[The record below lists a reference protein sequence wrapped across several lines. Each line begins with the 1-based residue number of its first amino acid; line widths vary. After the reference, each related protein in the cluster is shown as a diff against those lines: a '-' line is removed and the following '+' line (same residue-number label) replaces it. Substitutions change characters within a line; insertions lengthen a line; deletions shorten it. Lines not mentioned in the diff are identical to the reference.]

1 MNFSLSRY
9 LTESLSSDI
18 LKSLKALPVSFL
30 SKSVK
35 SRFNDIIE
43 KILSN
48 ENEGS
53 IYKSLYEA
61 NKYVNKELFKHKGNL
76 LRRVLKKLTGF
87 ILDSNFVKYSVD
99 DFKKISLSKILEKLE
114 EGRKNLVIGFWCS
127 ADGYLL
133 GISKYNNLR
142 CYLNDI
148 DMKSMSQNDKIF
160 LDFIGCDSKDAIRK
174 WYQSHEKS
182 DIINALQYNQIMRQR
197 YVDNMM
203 LIGNPISSRS
213 NMNKHIN
220 WNSDPNNYVIFYK
233 FPIDFANK
241 IENINF
247 KRIKARSQDGDGDSS
262 YNIFRDYIFNDN
274 YKNSRKDYNAF
285 YRNKNLSRY
294 KDIIKS
300 GRWTLFLKK
309 HQTDIE
315 NIFAYI
321 KEISESVNL
330 IIKNSLMVAKKDH
343 DFIFDDKIDKI
354 DIGLA
359 FIKKLESILNHIVK
373 YKSYIDI
380 NSNTEK
386 EYREI
391 LTREF
396 QEYKKKYQ
404 ETIERMKI

>member
-18 LKSLKALPVSFL
+18 LKSLKALPVLFL
-30 SKSVK
+30 SKSVE

-48 ENEGS
+48 ENEES

-61 NKYVNKELFKHKGNL
+61 NKYANKKLFTYKGNL
-76 LRRVLKKLTGF
+76 LRKVLKKLTGF
-87 ILDSNFVKYSVD
+87 IIDSNFVKYSVN
-99 DFKKISLSKILEKLE
+99 DFKKISLPKILEKLRE
-114 EGRKNLVIGFWCS
+114 DGKNLVIGFWCS

-133 GISKYNNLR
+133 GISKYNNLY
-142 CYLNDI
+142 CYLRDI
-148 DMKSMSQNDKIF
+148 NMKSMSQNDKIF
-160 LDFIGCDSKDAIRK
+160 LDFIGCDSKDDIRK

-182 DIINALQYNQIMRQR
+182 DIINALQNNRIKNKIYLTHI
-197 YVDNMM
+197 VM
-203 LIGNPISSRS
+203 LIGNPISSKS
-213 NMNKHIN
+213 NMNKNIN

-233 FPIDFANK
+233 FPINFTKK
-241 IENINF
+241 IENINL
-247 KRIKARSQDGDGDSS
+247 KRIKARSQDNQDGDN
-262 YNIFRDYIFNDN
+262 YDYIYNDN
-274 YKNSRKDYNAF
+274 YKNSRKNYDDF

-300 GRWTLFLKK
+300 GKWTLFLKK

-321 KEISESVNL
+321 KEISEYINL
-330 IIKNSLMVAKKDH
+330 IIKNSLIGAKKDH
-343 DFIFDDKIDKI
+343 DFIFDNKIDKI
-354 DIGLA
+354 DIGTA
-359 FIKKLESILNHIVK
+359 FIKKLENILSHIIK
-373 YKSYIDI
+373 YKSYINIDSKTRI
-380 NSNTEK
+380 E

-391 LTREF
+391 LSKEF
-396 QEYKKKYQ
+396 QEYKKEYQ

>member
-43 KILSN
+43 KISSN
-48 ENEGS
+48 EKEES

-61 NKYVNKELFKHKGNL
+61 NKYANKELFKHKGNL
-76 LRRVLKKLTGF
+76 LSRVLKKLTGF
-87 ILDSNFVKYSVD
+87 ILDSNFVKYSVN
-99 DFKKISLSKILEKLE
+99 DFKKISLFKILEKLKGE
-114 EGRKNLVIGFWCS
+114 KNLVIGFWCS

-133 GISKYNNLR
+133 GISKYNNLY

-160 LDFIGCDSKDAIRK
+160 LDFIGCNSKDDIRK

-182 DIINALQYNQIMRQR
+182 DIIDALQYNQIMKQR
-197 YVDNMM
+197 YVGNMM
-203 LIGNPISSRS
+203 LIGNPISSKS

-233 FPIDFANK
+233 FPIDFTKK
-241 IENINF
+241 IENINL
-247 KRIKARSQDGDGDSS
+247 KRIKARSQDNQDGDN
-262 YNIFRDYIFNDN
+262 YIFYDYIYNDN
-274 YKNSRKDYNAF
+274 YKNSRKNYDDF

-300 GRWTLFLKK
+300 GKWTLFLKK

-321 KEISESVNL
+321 KEISESINL
-330 IIKNSLMVAKKDH
+330 IIKNSLIGAKKEH
-343 DFIFDDKIDKI
+343 DFIFDNKIDKI
-354 DIGLA
+354 DIGTA
-359 FIKKLESILNHIVK
+359 FIKKLESILSHIIK
-373 YKSYIDI
+373 YKSYINIDSKTGI
-380 NSNTEK
+380 EG
-386 EYREI
+386 YREI
-391 LTREF
+391 LSKEF
-396 QEYKKKYQ
+396 QEYKKEYQ